1 MPAYLDLGVIAVVLI
16 SGLLA
21 MLRGFTRE
29 VLAIGSWVA
38 AAAAAYYLHPLL
50 LPYVKPYVS
59 KDTIAMA
66 AAAAG
71 VFFITLILVSIITV
85 KISDLIL
92 DSKVGAL
99 DRSLGFVFGA
109 ARGFLLCVVA
119 FIFFDWFVPKNQ
131 PAWVNDARTKPILQA
146 TGEKLKDLLPEDPEG
161 ILAGLKKKGG
171 AQNAD
176 APADAEEPKTVAP
189 SPPPRPIAPSRPA
202 EGAGQGGGNVAP
214 AERQKLD
221 QLMQGGASG
230 R

>member
-1 MPAYLDLGVIAVVLI
+1 MPSYLDLGVSAVVLI

-38 AAAAAYYLHPLL
+38 AAAAAYYLHPLA

-59 KDTIAMA
+59 KDTLALA
-66 AAAAG
+66 AAAAA
-71 VFFITLILVSIITV
+71 VFFVTLVVVSIITV

-119 FIFFDWFVPKNQ
+119 FVFFDWFVPKNQ
-131 PAWVNDARTKPILQA
+131 PAWVNDARTKPFLQA
-146 TGEKLKDLLPEDPEG
+146 TGDRLKDMLPDDPEG
-161 ILAGLKKKGG
+161 ILASLKKKGG
-171 AQNAD
+171 QMGGET
-176 APADAEEPKTVAP
+176 PADESKDVAP
-189 SPPPRPIAPSRPA
+189 TPAPPPRPIAPAKPA
-202 EGAGQGGGNVAP
+202 NGGPSGA
-214 AERQKLD
+214 EKQKLD
-221 QLMQGGASG
+221 QLT

>member
-1 MPAYLDLGVIAVVLI
+1 MPSYLDLGVTAVVLI

-38 AAAAAYYLHPLL
+38 AAAAAYYLHPLA
-50 LPYVKPYVS
+50 LPYIKPYVS
-59 KDTIAMA
+59 KDTMAMA
-66 AAAAG
+66 AAAAA
-71 VFFITLILVSIITV
+71 VFFVTLVVVSIITV

-131 PAWVNDARTKPILQA
+131 PQWVNDARTKPFLQA
-146 TGEKLKDLLPEDPEG
+146 TGEKLKDMLPDDPEG
-161 ILAGLKKKGG
+161 LLANFKKKS
-171 AQNAD
+171 AQTGAD
-176 APADAEEPKTVAP
+176 APADESKDVAP
-189 SPPPRPIAPSRPA
+189 APPPRPIAPARPTEA
-202 EGAGQGGGNVAP
+202 PAQGQGAINTG
-214 AERQKLD
+214 ERQKLN
-221 QLMQGGASG
+221 QMMQGGTQA

>member
-1 MPAYLDLGVIAVVLI
+1 MPAYLDLGVIAVVLV

-29 VLAIGSWVA
+29 ILAIGSWVA
-38 AAAAAYYLHPLL
+38 AAAAAYYLHPML

-59 KDTIAMA
+59 KDAIAMA

-189 SPPPRPIAPSRPA
+189 SPPPRPIAPSRAP
-202 EGAGQGGGNVAP
+202 EGASNVAP

-221 QLMQGGASG
+221 QLMQGGAMG